1 MPMEGAMAQLS
12 RPFQIAL
19 LAVVLLGGVW
29 FFALR
34 THPASTGGSSAPA
47 HSASENPAAP
57 TPVYHG
63 PAPGVE
69 GLTRAIAKAHRAVA
83 QSQQSA
89 KQLEGK
95 SAGPSSAA
103 SGKATTGASTAGSQ
117 PASSTASKGLPA
129 THPATTHKG
138 STATSAPSTSQGSTA
153 GRGHVASPSMQATV
167 EGELK
172 QGKLV
177 TILFW
182 NPKASVDVAVRR
194 EVEAAGHTLGGKI
207 AVHYARADQ
216 VGLFGSITRA
226 VPVFQTPTIVIVNK
240 RGQATTLT
248 GLTDS
253 FSLEQAIEEAR
264 HS

>member
-1 MPMEGAMAQLS
+1 MAQLS

-19 LAVVLLGGVW
+19 LAVVLFAGAW

-34 THPASTGGSSAPA
+34 AHPASTGGSSAPA

-69 GLTRAIAKAHRAVA
+69 GLTRAIAKAHSVVA

-89 KQLEGK
+89 KQLEGR
-95 SAGPSSAA
+95 SAPPSSAA
-103 SGKATTGASTAGSQ
+103 SEKATSGASTAGSQ
-117 PASSTASKGLPA
+117 PASSTASKGLSAP
-129 THPATTHKG
+129 HPATTHKG
-138 STATSAPSTSQGSTA
+138 STAASAPSASRGSTA
-153 GRGHVASPSMQATV
+153 AQGRGHVASPSMQATV

-216 VGLFGSITRA
+216 VGSFGSITRA
-226 VPVFQTPTIVIVNK
+226 VPVFQTPTIVIINK

-248 GLTDS
+248 GLTDA
-253 FSLEQAIEEAR
+253 FSLEQAVEEAR

>member
-1 MPMEGAMAQLS
+1 
-12 RPFQIAL
+12 
-19 LAVVLLGGVW
+19 
-29 FFALR
+29 
-34 THPASTGGSSAPA
+34 
-47 HSASENPAAP
+47 
-57 TPVYHG
+57 
-63 PAPGVE
+63 
-69 GLTRAIAKAHRAVA
+69 
-83 QSQQSA
+83 
-89 KQLEGK
+89 
-95 SAGPSSAA
+95 
-103 SGKATTGASTAGSQ
+103 
-117 PASSTASKGLPA
+117 
-129 THPATTHKG
+129 
-138 STATSAPSTSQGSTA
+138 
-153 GRGHVASPSMQATV
+153 MQATV

-216 VGLFGSITRA
+216 VGSFGSITRA